1 MVKRKLMIHK
11 SENASQSI
19 ACSHM
24 FEGQID
30 ENQYTTSFEEWL
42 TNHSPYLFKH
52 LNYYSVASCAF

>member
-1 MVKRKLMIHK
+1 MIHK